1 MYQRALRVSG
11 WYHGLLMTSPLEDAA
26 DNLEAEIDIWRIAR
40 REARELAFGRL
51 FTTGRLPVL
60 LEWVDEVGRKLGG
73 SKMAGLLG
81 RGMLEQH
88 GYTVRA
94 DKHGQLWVDGPTSC
108 PEGEPPLPGSVIPV
122 DGASSGAGGGGG
134 STGSGGG
141 TSVAEASREVKVR
154 REYADWQAQVRRVDI
169 WEQYQAERAY
179 QVGRALHRRY
189 VKDPGGRKRV
199 QRLLRESD
207 PAGAERWSDEEL
219 RVDYPAELGED
230 A

>member
-1 MYQRALRVSG
+1 MVTCAG
-11 WYHGLLMTSPLEDAA
+11 MANALEDAA
-26 DNLEAEIDIWRIAR
+26 DDLEAEIDLWRNAR
-40 REARELAFGRL
+40 REARELAFGQL

-60 LEWVDEVGRKLGG
+60 LEWVDEVDQRLVASG
-73 SKMAGLLG
+73 SKMAGLVG

-94 DKHGQLWVDGPTSC
+94 DKNRRLWVYGPRAC
-108 PEGEPPLPGSVIPV
+108 PEGEAPLPGSVIPV
-122 DGASSGAGGGGG
+122 DAASSGAGGGGG

-141 TSVAEASREVKVR
+141 TSLAEASREVRVR
-154 REYADWQAQVRRVDI
+154 REYADWQAQVRRIDI

-189 VKDPGGRKRV
+189 VKDPGRRKRV